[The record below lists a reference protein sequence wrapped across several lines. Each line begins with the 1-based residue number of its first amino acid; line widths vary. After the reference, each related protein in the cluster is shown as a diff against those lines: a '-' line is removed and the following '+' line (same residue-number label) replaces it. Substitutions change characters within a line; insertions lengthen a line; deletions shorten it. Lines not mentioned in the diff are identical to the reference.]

1 MNKTKKFFYIMI
13 AITLIAQTSYITI
26 YSPREL
32 RSENVELTQEV
43 ETLSMVVEL
52 KDWQYGAKVSG
63 NNDLLKEVEFKE
75 QELTDLKA
83 DQLAVSEMIEI
94 LEYCVVYIYWLQ
106 IRMAD
111 NGLDYPIFIIEAVL
125 GDLLE
130 EGIVKE

>member
-111 NGLDYPIFIIEAVL
+111 NGLDYPVFIIEAVL

>member
-94 LEYCVVYIYWLQ
+94 LEYCVVYIHWLQ

-111 NGLDYPIFIIEAVL
+111 NGLDYPVFIIEAVL